1 MATNPIDEAPTA
13 PAAPA
18 VATGDPVA
26 DAVAEVRADLAGRR
40 AAGAVPHLPAGEL
53 DRQFE
58 AVIEAVDAGI
68 VEEPPLALGLLPGA
82 AHLETWQPPTA
93 GIKGRLLGR
102 LLHLWSRLV
111 GAVVRRQVEPF
122 SRQATQAIGAL
133 MHRQNKL
140 QLFLTRAHLDR
151 LRTLEYRVA
160 ELERELDDVR
170 ARRAGSDAANP

>member
-1 MATNPIDEAPTA
+1 MNETDEAPA
-13 PAAPA
+13 SVADVAAPA
-18 VATGDPVA
+18 GDPVA
-26 DAVAEVRADLAGRR
+26 DAVEQVRADLAARR
-40 AAGAVPHLPAGEL
+40 ASGAVPHLPVGEL

-82 AHLETWQPPTA
+82 AYLETWRPPTG
-93 GIKGRLLGR
+93 GIKGLLFGR

-122 SRQATQAIGAL
+122 SQQATQAIGAL

-170 ARRAGSDAANP
+170 AQRACANADQP